1 MRVLI
6 AEEALQSGAG
16 HWPSY
21 IGGLGSAFREAGD
34 RVEVAVHRGAGE
46 DLCARVGGT
55 PWFSRNCWIDTR
67 SQGALGGLRHNFIYH
82 RELKDWLRREEEPL
96 DWVLALTV
104 RPQHLLALARLGRD
118 REAMG
123 GARLLLL
130 FVQGFGRYN
139 GPGRSVCFSSTPTN
153 RMARFC
159 FRLLAP
165 AVREGRA
172 VLAAETNG
180 MRRELEEFS
189 DLPVKLF
196 PHPVPPPEKLPP
208 PVAGRSPFL
217 LTAPGFARHEK
228 GSDLLRTAIEEL
240 LGAGEADGV
249 EFVLQWPEPFSLH
262 DGSPLG
268 PGERLASDPRVRLV
282 NENLDPAAYEKL
294 IAESGAVLLPYRRNS
309 YHNRLSRVAIE
320 AAGRG
325 KPLLY
330 TTGTWTEEVAVTA
343 GTGVPVHEESARAL
357 AAAIRE
363 AVARRHELEAR
374 AREGAAAVA
383 SFHTAATFRQQ
394 LQEIME
400 K

>member
-16 HWPSY
+16 HWPNY
-21 IGGLGSAFREAGD
+21 IGGLRTAFREAGD
-34 RVEVAVHRGAGE
+34 DVDVAVHRGAGE
-46 DLCARVGGT
+46 ALCAQVGGT
-55 PWFSRNCWIDTR
+55 PWFSRNCWVDTR
-67 SQGALGGLRHNFIYH
+67 SQGAFGGLRHNFVYR
-82 RELKDWLRREEEPL
+82 RELKRWLEGTTEPF

-118 REAMG
+118 TRALRG
-123 GARLLLL
+123 SRLLLL

-139 GPGRSVCFSSTPTN
+139 GPEQPVCFPSSPTN

-159 FRLLAP
+159 FRLLTP
-165 AVREGRA
+165 AVREGRV
-172 VLAAETNG
+172 VLAAETDG

-189 DLPVKLF
+189 GLPVKLF
-196 PHPVPPPEKLPP
+196 PHPVPPPDEPP
-208 PVAGRSPFL
+208 PPAAGSSPFL

-228 GSDLLRTAIEEL
+228 GSDLLRAAIEEL

-249 EFVLQWPEPFSLH
+249 EFVLQWPEPFSLP

-268 PGERLASDPRVRLV
+268 PGETLVSDPRVRLV
-282 NENLDPAAYEKL
+282 NDNLDPVAYEKL
-294 IAESGAVLLPYRRNS
+294 IAASGAVLLPYRRES

-325 KPLLY
+325 KPLIY
-330 TTGTWTEEVAVTA
+330 TTGTWTEEVAAIA
-343 GTGVPVHEESARAL
+343 GTGVPVREESARAL
-357 AAAIRE
+357 VEAIRE
-363 AVARRHELEAR
+363 ALARRHELEAQAR
-374 AREGAAAVA
+374 AGAAAVA
-383 SFHTAATFRQQ
+383 SFHTAATFRRH
-394 LQEIME
+394 LLEVME